1 MNLQPCS
8 QCDRLSVSYCKPSA
22 FLDQF
27 RTKFFHDPCI
37 TCDSGE
43 DGAALVCEVCKH
55 LRLQHLVSCSRRWI
69 FGVIGGQSPN
79 TLDDDRRLVS
89 EMWGSGHHPPSEIEI
104 ELGTFTEIRA
114 RSSCN
119 FCSGIAKLAILRW
132 QSQDLKKDSWDE
144 YIVTTHA
151 SHSINGNSSLYIAA
165 RHPTNPYF
173 VMEFYPFQTPN
184 SKPTY
189 TFESMSKDQI
199 DWSQFKNHIEESVAK
214 HEWKSK
220 RPLILP
226 DGFRVIDVERDKVVL
241 SPDYCQY
248 VALSY
253 VWGEITTALMLRTD
267 NVQQLAKDFSISR
280 TDLPA
285 TIRDAMVVCAK
296 IGQRYL
302 WVDCLC
308 IVQDG
313 HEDIKQAQIEKMGDI
328 YSFAFLT
335 IVGASGDD
343 ARSGLA
349 GIDGKPR
356 LKAPHFI
363 HFNNMVLTERLE
375 SPFHDETLT
384 TPKWYTRGWTYQELL
399 LSSRLLIFTEFGL
412 CYQYAYEDELS
423 SIFEF
428 TPTTFT
434 SLQHRGGDVDSRG
447 IRSMIQEYTK
457 RHLTN
462 DTDTFRAIS
471 GVFNY
476 LGVVHQSGIP
486 VEGFST
492 NILWQ
497 PSSWQQGSRTHDSS
511 GTVFFPSWSW
521 GSVIGPVRFDFT
533 NRHHYDAPVAA
544 WAHFSEGEGS
554 FNLLPLRNQYQG
566 LHDLAHQ
573 EGMFSLEC
581 SDLAHKEGMLSP
593 DGLHDLRSRQC
604 EKCCVECRRYNTSG
618 RYTYPQMCAERRVST
633 LLKKY
638 SDEDINVAK
647 VPGHLL
653 LLTQTAR
660 LRLEYLHSNGE
671 GSAKNF
677 FLWDENAQWLGALQL
692 SEYHAKPVIQVL
704 KDFPTT
710 FFDIA
715 AISIS
720 DGHRVSRLLY
730 GFYEAFKYP
739 TLRGTEPL
747 CSEDK
752 YSLFCGSS
760 GSVPDWGRF
769 FQEVKHESYYPFHHI
784 RRPELYHYP
793 VLNVM
798 LLGWRGKIAHRIG
811 LGQVWVKRWVQSN
824 PKSRAIVLE

>member
-1 MNLQPCS
+1 VITLPAKMSFQPCT
-8 QCDRLSVSYCKPSA
+8 QCDRLSLLYCKPSA
-22 FLDQF
+22 PLDQF

-37 TCDSGE
+37 TCDSE
-43 DGAALVCEVCKH
+43 DDGAVQVCEVCKH
-55 LRLQHLVSCSRRWI
+55 LRLQHLFSCCRPW
-69 FGVIGGQSPN
+69 FDGVIGGQSPN
-79 TLDDDRRLVS
+79 TLDDNQHLVS
-89 EMWGSGHHPPSEIEI
+89 ELLGSSTTPLHLKIR
-104 ELGTFTEIRA
+104 LGTFNEVRA
-114 RSSCN
+114 RSSCKL
-119 FCSGIAKLAILRW
+119 CSDIAKLAILRW
-132 QSQDLKKDSWDE
+132 QSEDFKEDSWDE
-144 YIVTTHA
+144 YIVTIGAAYST
-151 SHSINGNSSLYIAA
+151 SSSSLYIAA
-165 RHPTNPYF
+165 QPPTNPRLVMYF
-173 VMEFYPFQTPN
+173 YLSPTPN

-189 TFESMSKDQI
+189 TFESMSKVQI

-214 HEWKSK
+214 HEWKPK
-220 RPLILP
+220 RPLVLP
-226 DGFRVIDVERDKVVL
+226 DEFRVIDVERDKVVL
-241 SPDYCQY
+241 APDHCQY

-253 VWGEITTALMLRTD
+253 VWGEITTALMLRMD
-267 NVQQLAKDFSISR
+267 NVQRLAQDFSISR

-285 TIRDAMVVCAK
+285 TIRDAMIACAK

-328 YSFAFLT
+328 YAFAFLT

-363 HFNNMVLTERLE
+363 RFNNMVLTEKLK
-375 SPFHDETLT
+375 SPFHDETLA
-384 TPKWYTRGWTYQELL
+384 TPKWHTRGWTYQELL
-399 LSSRLLIFTEFGL
+399 FSSRLLIFTELGL
-412 CYQYAYEDELS
+412 CYQYAYRDELS

-434 SLQHRGGDVDSRG
+434 SLQYRGKDVNAKG
-447 IRSMIQEYTK
+447 IRSMIQEYTR
-457 RHLTN
+457 RHLTH

-476 LGVVHQSGIP
+476 LGVIHQSGIP
-486 VEGFST
+486 VVEFDT

-497 PSSWQQGSRTHDSS
+497 PSSLQQGSRIHDSS

-521 GSVIGPVRFDFT
+521 GSVIGPVRFDFL
-533 NRHHYDAPVAA
+533 NEYHHDASVAA
-544 WAHFSEGEGS
+544 WAHFSQGEGS
-554 FNLLPLRNQYQG
+554 FNLLSLRHQYRR

-573 EGMFSLEC
+573 EGMLSLEC
-581 SDLAHKEGMLSP
+581 SDLAHEEGMVAFDGPP
-593 DGLHDLRSRQC
+593 DFRSWRC
-604 EKCCVECRRYNTSG
+604 EKYYEECCSPNFFKRDN
-618 RYTYPQMCAERRVST
+618 YPRICAERKVST
-633 LLKKY
+633 LLTKF

-660 LRLEYLHSNGE
+660 LRLEYVHSNSE
-671 GSAKNF
+671 GSANNF
-677 FLWDENAQWLGALQL
+677 FLWDENAQWVGALQL
-692 SEYHAKPVIQVL
+692 SDYHAKPVIQVL
-704 KDFPTT
+704 KGCPMT
-710 FFDIA
+710 FFDFA

-720 DGHRVSRLLY
+720 DLREGKGLLY
-730 GFYEAFKYP
+730 ALYHGF
-739 TLRGTEPL
+739 
-747 CSEDK
+747 EDPHSPK
-752 YSLFCGSS
+752 KGMLSQIHGLS
-760 GSVPDWGRF
+760 GSVPDWERF
-769 FQEVKHESYYPFHHI
+769 SQEVMYEVYYPRRYYAHPQMFH
-784 RRPELYHYP
+784 LP

-811 LGQVWVKRWVQSN
+811 LGQVWVKRWVQLN